1 MLKRYEFSLV
11 SPSITSKPKGQKKVF
26 RKRIGQNVEEALSG
40 IRRACP
46 KACKVDGG
54 VVGEGKGEGEG
65 EGGEGRGGG
74 GEGKGIEGEKGL
86 ERPIT
91 QRANSLLTP

>member
-1 MLKRYEFSLV
+1 MLKRYEFSPV

-26 RKRIGQNVEEALSG
+26 RTLSG

-46 KACKVDGG
+46 KACKVDEG
-54 VVGEGKGEGEG
+54 VVGEGKGEG
-65 EGGEGRGGG
+65 GEGREGGGGG
-74 GEGKGIEGEKGL
+74 GEGIEGEKGL

>member
-1 MLKRYEFSLV
+1 MLKRYEFSPV

-26 RKRIGQNVEEALSG
+26 RTLSG

-54 VVGEGKGEGEG
+54 VVGEGKGEVEGEG
-65 EGGEGRGGG
+65 EGEGRGGG
-74 GEGKGIEGEKGL
+74 GGGKGIEGEKGL